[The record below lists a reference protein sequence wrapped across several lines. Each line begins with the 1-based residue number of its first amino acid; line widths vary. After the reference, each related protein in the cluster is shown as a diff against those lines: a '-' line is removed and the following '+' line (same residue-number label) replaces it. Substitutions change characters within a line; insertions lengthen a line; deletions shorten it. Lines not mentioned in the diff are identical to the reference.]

1 MDEMED
7 IKVEQGG
14 ETASPDEGDVQPESQ
29 EKNRIVRKPTAFEK
43 RVEARAM
50 DRVVKALE
58 SRPEPAP
65 LTDPVAGSPEEPAP
79 VSGPEDAGSSVKSM
93 KGAATPP
100 ATAGNGDSEEAADAS
115 SSFRAALRLLQNS
128 EVAGNPKALRLLAEL
143 AELAQGGAAAPAARA
158 SHVIQPSGGGL
169 PAPDLRA
176 EYEKRVGELRP
187 GDIAGLME
195 LKREFRKRG
204 MEVW

>member
-93 KGAATPP
+93 KGVATPP

-115 SSFRAALRLLQNS
+115 AFRAALRLLQNS

-169 PAPDLRA
+169 PAPGLRA

>member
-93 KGAATPP
+93 EGVATPP
-100 ATAGNGDSEEAADAS
+100 ATARNGDSAEAADAAS
-115 SSFRAALRLLQNS
+115 AFRAALRLLQGS
-128 EVAGNPKALRLLAEL
+128 EVGSSPKALRLLADL
-143 AELAQGGAAAPAARA
+143 AELAQGGAPTPQSRA

>member
-1 MDEMED
+1 MDESESN
-7 IKVEQGG
+7 KVEQQVGQ
-14 ETASPDEGDVQPESQ
+14 SPDEGDVQPESQ
-29 EKNRIVRKPTAFEK
+29 KKNRIIRKPTAFER
-43 RVEARAM
+43 RVEARAL
-50 DRVVKALE
+50 DQATKALE
-58 SRPEPAP
+58 EHLEQPA

-93 KGAATPP
+93 KGVATPP

>member
-58 SRPEPAP
+58 SRPDQPA
-65 LTDPVAGSPEEPAP
+65 LTDSDAGSREEQAS
-79 VSGPEDAGSSVKSM
+79 VSGPENADSTSSVV
-93 KGAATPP
+93 GIATPTSS
-100 ATAGNGDSEEAADAS
+100 ARNGESAQAADAAS
-115 SSFRAALRLLQNS
+115 AFRAALRLLQGS
-128 EVAGNPKALRLLAEL
+128 EVGSSPKALRLLADL
-143 AELAQGGAAAPAARA
+143 AELAQGGAPTPQSRA

>member
-1 MDEMED
+1 MDESESN
-7 IKVEQGG
+7 KVEQEVGQ
-14 ETASPDEGDVQPESQ
+14 SPDEGDVQPESQ
-29 EKNRIVRKPTAFEK
+29 KKNRIIRKPTAFEK

-65 LTDPVAGSPEEPAP
+65 LTDSDAGSREEQAS

-93 KGAATPP
+93 KGVATPP
-100 ATAGNGDSEEAADAS
+100 ATARNGDSEEAADAS

-158 SHVIQPSGGGL
+158 SHVIQPSGGGCRRL
-169 PAPDLRA
+169 TCAQSTKSVSLTCVSA
-176 EYEKRVGELRP
+176 TSP
-187 GDIAGLME
+187 G
-195 LKREFRKRG
+195 
-204 MEVW
+204 